1 MFFSKEKGECIGISQ
16 MSIMTRHFLISF
28 PDPHSED
35 FLGRLRDDICDP
47 VISIKKV
54 EQHHFTILYFDIP
67 QELDG
72 KLLSDL
78 KNIMPEINSFRLYP
92 DHLTIDRNYLVWQFR
107 KTEVIED
114 MHKNLLNK
122 LDASLQ
128 CRNDDFSIWSPHMTT
143 GFIESPA
150 YYQPEILALSDEMRQ
165 NINLTPIYFNKA
177 ALTRLPENGKYETL
191 FEWSLRKIISSQG
204 LHIFLRNGIN
214 ESS

>member
-1 MFFSKEKGECIGISQ
+1 MFFSKEKGECIGIIQ

-35 FLGRLRDDICDP
+35 FLGRLRNDICIP
-47 VISIKKV
+47 GKSVRKV

-78 KNIMPEINSFRLYP
+78 KNIMPEINSFRLYLN
-92 DHLTIDRNYLVWQFR
+92 HLTIDRSYLVWQFR

-128 CRNDDFSIWSPHMTT
+128 CRNDDLSKWSPHMTT
-143 GFIESPA
+143 GFIEAPTD
-150 YYQPEILALSDEMRQ
+150 YQPEILALSDEMRQ

-177 ALTRLPENGKYETL
+177 ALTRMTEDGRYETL
-191 FEWSLRKIISSQG
+191 HRWDLT
-204 LHIFLRNGIN
+204 
-214 ESS
+214 